1 MYSGEGM
8 NREKVKLA
16 VLWSSVEALSSVI
29 INFGALIYL
38 ARILKP
44 DDFGNLASAQIIA
57 SLLSL
62 ILGLGLTEAVIQR
75 KELDAKVQEV
85 VLGFCLLLSLIA
97 IIISL
102 AVILFL
108 YIS

>member
-1 MYSGEGM
+1 M

-75 KELDAKVQEV
+75 KELDTKVQEV
-85 VLGFCLLLSLIA
+85 VLGF
-97 IIISL
+97 
-102 AVILFL
+102 VF
-108 YIS
+108 Y